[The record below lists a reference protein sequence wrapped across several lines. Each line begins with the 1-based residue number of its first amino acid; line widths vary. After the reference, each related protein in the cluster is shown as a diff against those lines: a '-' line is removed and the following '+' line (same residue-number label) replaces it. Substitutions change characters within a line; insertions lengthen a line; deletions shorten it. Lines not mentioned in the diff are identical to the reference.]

1 MVDVGYMGKMGNMSL
16 DDRGDTEIT
25 EKLVH
30 YGHIY
35 TQGKYKGAKS
45 TKFILDHNFLSVLR
59 IIGQRL

>member
-1 MVDVGYMGKMGNMSL
+1 MVDVGYTGKMGNMSL

-25 EKLVH
+25 KKLVH

-35 TQGKYKGAKS
+35 TREIRGKKYKIDFGS
-45 TKFILDHNFLSVLR
+45 QLSVLW

>member
-35 TQGKYKGAKS
+35 TREIQRGKKYK
-45 TKFILDHNFLSVLR
+45 INFGS
-59 IIGQRL
+59 

>member
-1 MVDVGYMGKMGNMSL
+1 MVDVGYTGKMGNMSL

-45 TKFILDHNFLSVLR
+45 TK
-59 IIGQRL
+59 